1 MANITIKK
9 IHHAVEGMTV
19 IEFETDTGINTRI
32 GMPGT
37 ITDEQEIIDHI
48 RSDYKITQE
57 QLENECGPTEEWLA
71 TRYRSDRVSEYPPL
85 SDLAD
90 AMYWASKGDN
100 TKLDNYYAA
109 CEAVK
114 QKYPKS

>member
-1 MANITIKK
+1 M
-9 IHHAVEGMTV
+9 
-19 IEFETDTGINTRI
+19 INLPDI
-32 GMPGT
+32 
-37 ITDEQEIIDHI
+37 
-48 RSDYKITQE
+48 S
-57 QLENECGPTEEWLA
+57 NEPSRAIQNSWFDLRKG
-71 TRYRSDRVSEYPPL
+71 EYPPL
-85 SDLAD
+85 VDFAD